1 MKMAKIIQAIKAIIL
16 LIYLSVEVGLIYLKF
31 KLWFL
36 INRMRLVRE
45 FKKQLKK
52 QGLEG
57 DNLNELV
64 KIYSKYLKEIE
75 ISILKQ
81 FKIK

>member
-36 INRMRLVRE
+36 INRMRLVKE

-75 ISILKQ
+75 ISILKH

>member
-1 MKMAKIIQAIKAIIL
+1 MAKIIQAIKAIIL